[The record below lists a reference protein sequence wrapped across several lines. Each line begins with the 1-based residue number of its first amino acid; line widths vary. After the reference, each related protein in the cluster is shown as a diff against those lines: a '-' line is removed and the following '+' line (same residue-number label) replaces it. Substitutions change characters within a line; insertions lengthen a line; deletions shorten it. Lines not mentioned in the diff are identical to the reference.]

1 MNEKLTLRESIVCRL
16 LLLIAR
22 ILAKEANEEIRK
34 DLNNMDAKLYVA
46 TV

>member
-16 LLLIAR
+16 LLLVAR
-22 ILAKEANEEIRK
+22 ILAKNADEEIRK
-34 DLNNMDAKLYVA
+34 ELANMDSRIYVA

>member
-22 ILAKEANEEIRK
+22 ILAKNADEEIRK
-34 DLNNMDAKLYVA
+34 ELASMDGKLYVA